1 MGDNNIK
8 KIISEALNQF
18 DYAKREIDA
27 NMDVK
32 GNIDYNLLK
41 SLANDYRITIMAI
54 ERMAN
59 DIKKDRLEKYDENK
73 IKNLE
78 YVFNGIEDKSEI
90 TFDNFIKNYNK
101 ILRKRQKG
109 YTEEELKDF
118 FNKKTS
124 NFGKQIDLGL

>member
-78 YVFNGIEDKSEI
+78 YVFNSIEDKSEI

-101 ILRKRQKG
+101 ISRKRQKG